1 VQRDTAREVDLTNMN
16 ALRHPPRARGR
27 TLWILLAILAVIC
40 VIVLRP
46 FISPLLWAAFVA
58 YASWPLYRQVR
69 RLCSGRESLA
79 AFVMTAL
86 VTLVLVVPFVW
97 LAILLTDEVSR
108 AYQGLMAYR
117 DAGTMGLPPLVR
129 NLPWA
134 GEVMQHAVDRY
145 SADPVLIR
153 TLLIDWAQRLHV
165 ELLEMASGIGR
176 NAMKLLTMIVSIFFF
191 YRDGEGVARQA
202 ARVIDRFFAR
212 RLAHYLETA
221 GAMVK
226 AALLGLLV
234 TAVVQGAIAGIG
246 FALFR
251 VEAPVLLGLLTAVA
265 SIIPIV
271 GTFLVWG
278 PASLWLAAT
287 GHGWLALGLFM
298 WGLVVVH
305 PSDNILRPL
314 LISTSTQLPFLLV
327 MFGVVGGLAALGL
340 VGLIIG
346 PVVLAVATAVW
357 HEWAD

>member
-1 VQRDTAREVDLTNMN
+1 LTDKN
-16 ALRHPPRARGR
+16 ALHPARRAPRR
-27 TLWILLAILAVIC
+27 TLWILLAVLVVLC
-40 VIVLRP
+40 VLVLRP
-46 FISPLLWAAFVA
+46 FLSPLLWAAIVA
-58 YASWPLYRQVR
+58 YASWPLYRHVR
-69 RLCSGRESLA
+69 RLCRGRDSLA
-79 AFVMTAL
+79 ALSMTAL
-86 VTLVLVVPFVW
+86 VSLVLVVPFAW

-117 DAGTMGLPPLVR
+117 DAGTMVLPPFVR
-129 NLPWA
+129 DLPWA
-134 GEVMQHAVDRY
+134 GDVMQHAVDRY

-153 TLLIDWAQRLHV
+153 TLLIDWVQRLHV

-176 NAMKLLTMIVSIFFF
+176 NAIKLLTMIVSIFFF

-202 ARVIDRFFAR
+202 DRVIDRFFAQ
-212 RLAHYLETA
+212 RLARYMEAA
-221 GAMVK
+221 GAMLK
-226 AALLGLLV
+226 AALLGMLV

-251 VEAPVLLGLLTAVA
+251 MEAPVLLGLLTAVA

-271 GTFLVWG
+271 GTFLIWG

-287 GHGWLALGLFM
+287 GHGWLALGLFA

-314 LISTSTQLPFLLV
+314 LISTSTRLPFLLV